1 MRALAEPGG
10 VPRRVWLLSE
20 YRILS
25 CACRR
30 AGAALRK
37 GARKKAPAAIRARRA
52 GRVWRRA
59 QAARAGCERWRR
71 LAAFRG
77 EIWGLLGES
86 RTGDGAVGE
95 HARSMPTG
103 CTFRLQLMSTGTG
116 VISHNAVCGPALGAA
131 GSTGAPAFDSLGSV
145 SNNTAHSLDDYLA
158 IVQAF
163 RKQWRVPKRDE
174 LWFRA
179 EDATYRDTY
188 LQPGIYR
195 PRRPGKRR
203 TIRHSLDLESDLY
216 EEFERC
222 ATQLSQVVPGED
234 WEWEWYFLMQHHGVP
249 TRLLDWSDGALIA
262 LHFAVRDK
270 ALAPASGSIVHVLH
284 PYHLLKEL
292 ERHSDRKDAIARW
305 KQYSNSDPFRLDPDD
320 WERLYLPAHEE
331 GYGNALLA
339 TPQIPLLWDSPHVSR
354 RVAAQRSRFMI
365 FGTDPFWLANFA
377 KRKDSTE
384 SDPNPRA
391 LDQRDKAATA
401 GRWGS

>member
-1 MRALAEPGG
+1 
-10 VPRRVWLLSE
+10 
-20 YRILS
+20 
-25 CACRR
+25 
-30 AGAALRK
+30 
-37 GARKKAPAAIRARRA
+37 
-52 GRVWRRA
+52 
-59 QAARAGCERWRR
+59 
-71 LAAFRG
+71 
-77 EIWGLLGES
+77 
-86 RTGDGAVGE
+86 
-95 HARSMPTG
+95 
-103 CTFRLQLMSTGTG
+103 MSTGTG

-131 GSTGAPAFDSLGSV
+131 GSPGAPAFDSLGSV

-234 WEWEWYFLMQHHGVP
+234 WEWEWYFLMQHLAP

-270 ALAPASGSIVHVLH
+270 ALAPASGSIVHVSASL
-284 PYHLLKEL
+284 PPIEGAGAAFRSKGRNSSL
-292 ERHSDRKDAIARW
+292 EAV
-305 KQYSNSDPFRLDPDD
+305 L
-320 WERLYLPAHEE
+320 E
-331 GYGNALLA
+331 
-339 TPQIPLLWDSPHVSR
+339 
-354 RVAAQRSRFMI
+354 
-365 FGTDPFWLANFA
+365 FGPV
-377 KRKDSTE
+377 
-384 SDPNPRA
+384 PIGP
-391 LDQRDKAATA
+391 
-401 GRWGS
+401 G